1 MTTRASPWAHA
12 TEYNGDMP
20 QEASQRAPYEQMGL
34 TEGEYN
40 AIVARLGREPTYTEL
55 GMYAVLWSEH
65 CSYKSSR
72 KVLNYFKEYKGGE
85 SENAGVVDIGDGI
98 GIAFKV
104 ESHNH
109 PSAVEPYEGAATGV
123 GGIIRDILTMGARPI
138 ASLNSLR
145 FGDVRSNSEDRHLM
159 DGVVRGIGGYGN
171 CVGVPTVAGEVGFHP
186 RFSGNP
192 LVNAMCIGRVELGKV
207 TTAAAGGPGNP
218 VLYLG
223 SATGR
228 DGIHGATFASEVL
241 DEDGEDK
248 RPNVQIGDPFA
259 GKLLIEA
266 TLEALETGAIVAIQD
281 MGAAG
286 LTCSTCEMSGKG
298 GVGMDIELSKVP
310 LRDETMNSYEIMLSE
325 SQERMLAVAEMD
337 RENEVLSIFHKWGLP
352 ATVIGYVTDDG
363 LVTIRHKGAIEAQVP
378 ADHITEGCPMLDLPS
393 TPCRRLPEL
402 DLTAIP
408 QPEEFGDA
416 LATLLAEPNIASK
429 RWVYEQYDSTVQT
442 QTAEGPGLGDA
453 AVLALRGT
461 KKGLAA
467 KIDCNSLHVFSDP
480 YQGGIAAVA
489 EAARNV
495 ACTGARP
502 VGATDCLNF
511 GNPNRPEVFWQ
522 FDRAVK
528 GIAEACEALGT
539 PVLSGNVSFYNETE
553 LGEVLPTPTIG
564 VVGVLE
570 DVANRLPMSFPAE
583 KGYVFLIYGHAP
595 SSSCQGL
602 GASEYISAVHGIEA
616 GTCEPVD
623 LGVEKGIIE
632 TLVQLAA
639 ERLVDCAHDISG
651 GGLAVSLA
659 EMCLENSVGAHVLV
673 DAQEHYRKHIM
684 GPVFEK
690 IDRSKSEILAS
701 LADVEKEYDPWTFS
715 RRSDA
720 RLFGEIPG
728 RVLIGLS
735 DAKHHAGV
743 ASRIQQVCTANGL
756 SLHCLG
762 LFDRSRPDLTIVSP
776 SGVLLSRKVADLR
789 NAYESAIPS
798 IMDS

>member
-1 MTTRASPWAHA
+1 
-12 TEYNGDMP
+12 MP
-20 QEASQRAPYEQMGL
+20 QDTAGVAPYAEMGL
-34 TEGEYN
+34 SDNEYR
-40 AIVARLGREPTYTEL
+40 AIVDRLGREPTYTEL

-72 KVLNYFKEYKGGE
+72 KVLNYFKEYKGGD

-98 GIAFKV
+98 GIVFKV

-145 FGDVRSNSEDRHLM
+145 FGDITKSAEDRRLM

-171 CVGVPTVAGEVGFHP
+171 CIGVPTVAGDVSFHP
-186 RFSGNP
+186 RYSGNP

-207 TTAAAGGPGNP
+207 TTAAAAGPGNP

-298 GVGMDIELSKVP
+298 GVGMEVELSKVP
-310 LRDETMNSYEIMLSE
+310 LRDDTMTSYEIMLSE
-325 SQERMLAVAEMD
+325 SQERMLAVAEFG
-337 RENEVLSIFHKWGLP
+337 REQEVIDVFEKWGLP
-352 ATVIGYVTDDG
+352 AVVIGSVTDDAI
-363 LVTIRHKGAIEAQVP
+363 VTVRHNGRIEAQVP
-378 ADHITEGCPMLDLPS
+378 AEHITEGCPMLDLPA
-393 TPCRRLPEL
+393 LPRTGWPKL
-402 DLTAIP
+402 NLADVP
-408 QPEEFGDA
+408 QPKDFGDA
-416 LATLLAEPNIASK
+416 LATLLASPNIASK

-442 QTAEGPGLGDA
+442 QTAIGPGFSDA

-461 KKGLAA
+461 KKGIAT
-467 KIDCNSLHVFSDP
+467 KIDCNARAVFSDP
-480 YQGGIAAVA
+480 FNGGVAAVA

-502 VGATDCLNF
+502 IGATDCLNF
-511 GNPNRPEVFWQ
+511 GDPTKPEVFWQ
-522 FDRAVK
+522 FDRSVK
-528 GIAEACEALGT
+528 GIATACEALGT

-553 LGEVLPTPTIG
+553 MGEVLPTPTVGI
-564 VVGVLE
+564 VGVLD
-570 DVANRLPMSFPAE
+570 DVSKRLTASLPASR
-583 KGYVFLIYGHAP
+583 GFIYLIYGNESI
-595 SSSCQGL
+595 SSEQAL
-602 GASEYISAVHGIEA
+602 GASEYLSAVHGIET
-616 GTCEPVD
+616 GTCEEPD
-623 LGVEKGIIE
+623 LQIEKGLIDA
-632 TLVQLAA
+632 LVQLAA
-639 ERLVDCAHDISG
+639 EVVIDCAHDVSE
-651 GGLAVSLA
+651 GGLAVSVA
-659 EMCLENSVGAHVLV
+659 EMTFENAVGCNVVV

-684 GPVFEK
+684 GPVYEQLNGAQNEVVALLAELEK
-690 IDRSKSEILAS
+690 QD
-701 LADVEKEYDPWTFS
+701 DPWTFS
-715 RRSDA
+715 RRMDA

-728 RVLIGLS
+728 RVLVGITEE
-735 DAKHHAGV
+735 KHRTGAAERLHDICA
-743 ASRIQQVCTANGL
+743 QHNL
-756 SLHCLG
+756 NLHCLG
-762 LFDRSRPDLTIVSP
+762 LCDPSRAELSFVSP
-776 SGVLLSRKVADLR
+776 SGVILSRKVADLR
-789 NAYESAIPS
+789 NIYETAIPAVMGS
-798 IMDS
+798 